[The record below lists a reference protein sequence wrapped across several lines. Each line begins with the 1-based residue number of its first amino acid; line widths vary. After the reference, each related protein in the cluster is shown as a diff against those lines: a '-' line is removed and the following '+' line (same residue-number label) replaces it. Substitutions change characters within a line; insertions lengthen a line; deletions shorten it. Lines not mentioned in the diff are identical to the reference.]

1 MTMWEEY
8 ISKANKTNQDAVRY
22 ARKSKDWKFLRE
34 NFQDAAKA
42 QRMFI
47 RKAHEAA
54 RLSAHYERLAQEA
67 APYSY
72 KMN

>member
-8 ISKANKTNQDAVRY
+8 VSKADKANQDAVRY
-22 ARKSKDWKFLRE
+22 ARKSKDWGFLRK
-34 NFQDAAKA
+34 NFRDAAKA
-42 QRMFI
+42 QRMFV

-54 RLSAHYERLAQEA
+54 ALSAHYERLAKEA

-72 KMN
+72 RMG